1 MRKLLILSA
10 TALAL
15 SACAS
20 PREDTSSTQT
30 ESADKAAS
38 AVMAAKSGSQVAG
51 TLNMMTMG
59 KGVHVMGT
67 LTGLTPGMEFGFHV
81 HEKGDCS
88 AADATSAGGHFNP
101 TAQPHGSAES
111 GAHHAGDM
119 DNIKSDASGT
129 ARVSF
134 HIENVGLGDGSA
146 TDLNGRALIVHAKP
160 DDYTSQ
166 PSGNAGDRIA
176 CGVITL
182 K

>member
-1 MRKLLILSA
+1 MKNVLIISA
-10 TALAL
+10 LTLAL

-20 PREDTSSTQT
+20 PSESEKADAP
-30 ESADKAAS
+30 SADKAAG
-38 AVMAAKSGSQVAG
+38 AVMAAKSGSNVAG
-51 TLNMMTMG
+51 TLNLMTMG

-67 LTGLTPGMEFGFHV
+67 LTGLAPSSEFGFHV

-88 AADATSAGGHFNP
+88 ADDASSAGGHFNP
-101 TAQPHGSAES
+101 TAQAHGSAES
-111 GAHHAGDM
+111 STHHSGDM

-134 HIENVGLGDGSA
+134 HIENVGLADASA
-146 TDLNGRALIVHAKP
+146 TDINGLALVVHAKA
-160 DDYTSQ
+160 DDYKTQ
-166 PSGNAGDRIA
+166 PSGNSGARIA